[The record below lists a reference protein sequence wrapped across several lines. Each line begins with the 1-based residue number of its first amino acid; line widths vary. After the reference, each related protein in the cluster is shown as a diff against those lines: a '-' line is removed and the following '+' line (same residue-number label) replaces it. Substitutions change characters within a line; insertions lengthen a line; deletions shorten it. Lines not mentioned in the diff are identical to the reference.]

1 MVGGGRT
8 ISCEFLSDKIKR
20 LGEHGLSD
28 AEEPAGT
35 LKEAVCR
42 VERHMISEAL
52 ESSGGNQTKAAK
64 ILGLSRQGL
73 LNKVAAYNIQVK

>member
-1 MVGGGRT
+1 MVGGGKT

-20 LGEHGLSD
+20 LGEHGLAD

-35 LKEAVCR
+35 LKEAVRR
-42 VERHMISEAL
+42 VERKMISEAL

-64 ILGLSRQGL
+64 ILGLSHRGCL
-73 LNKVAAYNIQVK
+73 IKSPPIIFR